1 VIDRKVFA
9 GVMGGFA
16 DRFGRALAPATA
28 DMYYDILAAE
38 LTTEEFLAGARIVFQ
53 KHTYNA
59 WPAPQLFIDAAKP
72 KPAPKLSGAEIFE
85 RILSI
90 DGNIY
95 TPIGER
101 VRAIALLGPV
111 AERAY
116 RAVGGRREFE
126 NVLEDDV
133 KWLRQRFLE
142 VFESAASNEAA
153 QREAAVAFAALDP
166 AAKDL
171 VSDLASKLVA
181 PEPKQIE
188 RAPMTRNSGQ
198 ISEVAR

>member
-1 VIDRKVFA
+1 MIDRKVFA

-28 DMYYDILAAE
+28 DMYYDILTSE
-38 LTTEEFLAGARIVFQ
+38 LTTEEFLAGARIVFA
-53 KHTYNA
+53 KHPYNS
-59 WPAPQLFIDAAKP
+59 WPAPQFIIDAAKP

-85 RILSI
+85 HILSI

-95 TPIGER
+95 TPIADR
-101 VRAIALLGPV
+101 LHAIMLLGPV

-126 NVLEDDV
+126 NVLEDDA
-133 KWLRQRFLE
+133 KWLRQKFLE
-142 VFESAASNEAA
+142 EYEFAASHAA
-153 QREAAVAFAALDP
+153 AEREAAVAFAALDP

-171 VSDLASKLVA
+171 IGDLATRLAQPVPKKL
-181 PEPKQIE
+181 E
-188 RAPMTRNSGQ
+188 RAS
-198 ISEVAR
+198 